1 VKREGCVCTAP
12 PRHDRDLPAL
22 NGTYGTIST
31 GRYGISAT
39 TGASSTAGSLLGGF
53 NLTLY
58 TVDGT
63 TFPFIESDAGQVST
77 GVIVQQNVSSSSSA
91 VAHSQMFVPHRLIRA
106 RAVRQKKN

>member
-1 VKREGCVCTAP
+1 MKREGCVCTAP

-63 TFPFIESDAGQVST
+63 TFPFIEYDA
-77 GVIVQQNVSSSSSA
+77 A
-91 VAHSQMFVPHRLIRA
+91 KLRWE
-106 RAVRQKKN
+106 